1 MWGAPR
7 SSSLWSPTPVPLLRF
22 CLSRPGEPRVAGAPN
37 SGLPGSTLGGGPRT
51 VSGKCHDPLPR
62 TRAPSP
68 DPLLRGVRK
77 RSGLGHGPCAVTV
90 PFLGQASNTPK
101 WAPFFSGKSP
111 RRWTEGTGLSRLLL
125 RPRPGALCSG
135 CGATGRRACSRALA
149 VLLHQGLPQGTA
161 GCLGA
166 RPCGPPVTAA
176 LSGPSCCSQGLRKH
190 RPFLSY
196 LLRPEGLQC
205 CPPALLWA
213 RRWPATAR
221 WTCQAARVPAA
232 APPAA
237 PLPHRP
243 LPGSWAREGSGD
255 ASIGRGRHF
264 VNAAFSAKPPAPVR
278 TPVSCCL
285 LNKM

>member
-1 MWGAPR
+1 MAQPLFPQTSTQGSWRPPPPTFALNRMWEKGRGGPEVGSLSPSSPLSISLPGPVFQRGEHHAPLPCGPQLLCPCSDSFCHALGSPVSQAPR
-7 SSSLWSPTPVPLLRF
+7 TPAFLGARSGAARA
-22 CLSRPGEPRVAGAPN
+22 LSAESA
-37 SGLPGSTLGGGPRT
+37 TI
-51 VSGKCHDPLPR
+51 PLPR

-90 PFLGQASNTPK
+90 PFPGQASNTPK

-111 RRWTEGTGLSRLLL
+111 RLWTEGTGLSRLLL

-213 RRWPATAR
+213 RRWPATA
-221 WTCQAARVPAA
+221 
-232 APPAA
+232 
-237 PLPHRP
+237 
-243 LPGSWAREGSGD
+243 
-255 ASIGRGRHF
+255 
-264 VNAAFSAKPPAPVR
+264 
-278 TPVSCCL
+278 
-285 LNKM
+285 